1 MPTQL
6 LDMDQDR
13 VPWSSLQKMVTSLP
27 TCQSQMKERFFHH
40 HSTPDDK
47 PWEEEESSLGA
58 NLKQATDTKITNFY
72 ESITANEQV
81 LRLDVTMNDILQ
93 TAHWISSFKPQQE
106 ILIHLFHQ
114 EHHCFINWIQ
124 LHFKH
129 LLLTLLKHMVV
140 LLSYT

>member
-1 MPTQL
+1 MN
-6 LDMDQDR
+6 
-13 VPWSSLQKMVTSLP
+13 VTLY
-27 TCQSQMKERFFHH
+27 HH

-47 PWEEEESSLGA
+47 PWKEEENSLGA

-93 TAHWISSFKPQQE
+93 TAHRISSFKPQQE
-106 ILIHLFHQ
+106 ILIQLFHQ
-114 EHHCFINWIQ
+114 EHHWFINWIHVQ
-124 LHFKH
+124 LKQ